1 MFTLQEKQSRVLQ
14 TFWRFFAPRMF
25 FSVLCCI
32 FHFEIVLEKH
42 CDEKTKNMGCNPKFI
57 LIFCYLRDHIIKK
70 SRIQI
75 KYV

>member
-1 MFTLQEKQSRVLQ
+1 MDGGS
-14 TFWRFFAPRMF
+14 
-25 FSVLCCI
+25 FSKRNCCDI
-32 FHFEIVLEKH
+32 PHFEMVLEKH

-75 KYV
+75 KYVQFALKPTFKDILNRYMG